1 MPDIGQQMT
10 YPILIRFAKTGL
22 MRFIGHLDWQALQ
35 QAMFLKAGLG
45 IAVGEG
51 PTHRLRMK
59 TSPPTPVGVAS
70 RTELTY
76 LLLADP
82 LYPEEAARRLDAV
95 CPDGIE
101 VVAVKDAGRLAR
113 KNPFG
118 TIEATLY
125 DLDLGDRAQDAH
137 GTQEP
142 SAGCARHPG
151 TERRMR
157 AARRDENADTR
168 IQDVVSE
175 LERIRSAH
183 PPDESEPDEFKAFW
197 GRILEIE
204 PVDGSIRLLALQR
217 EAETFHA
224 AKCATYL
231 EKHLSLPHY
240 PIFTKLDYFRLKPS
254 KRRLFA

>member
-1 MPDIGQQMT
+1 MAHPL
-10 YPILIRFAKTGL
+10 LIRFAKTGL

-45 IAVGEG
+45 IAIGEG

-82 LYPEEAARRLDAV
+82 LYPEEAGRRLDAV
-95 CPDGIE
+95 RPDGIE
-101 VVAVKDAGRLAR
+101 VVAVRDAGRLAR

-125 DLDLGDRAQDAH
+125 DLHLGEQNSD
-137 GTQEP
+137 
-142 SAGCARHPG
+142 S
-151 TERRMR
+151 
-157 AARRDENADTR
+157 R

-175 LERIRSAH
+175 LERIRSA
-183 PPDESEPDEFKAFW
+183 PPPAESEPDELKGFW

-204 PVDGSIRLLALQR
+204 PADGSIRLLALQR

-240 PIFTKLDYFRLKPS
+240 PIFTKLDYYRLKPS